1 MSRRKK
7 VNWGS
12 VTWKSM
18 FTLAR
23 QIDDFGGWPV
33 SENKVRL
40 GVVFG
45 SPSLIALQR
54 GERPQLLARGLAEVL
69 QRIDQCPALRQF
81 MQLADRLVRCEV
93 GLDRCLHDLLGT
105 RDSSRQRHDAHP
117 ADHTVE
123 GYELLNLWLVAH
135 ESTAMC
141 FRRRNDKILVEVISP
156 RHFAGELP
164 GPRLGTEAQPSR
176 EARCQAAN
184 QRSGNRR

>member
-1 MSRRKK
+1 
-7 VNWGS
+7 
-12 VTWKSM
+12 M
-18 FTLAR
+18 FTLAP
-23 QIDDFGGWPV
+23 QIDDSVGRPV

-45 SPSLIALQR
+45 SLSLIALQR

-69 QRIDQCPALRQF
+69 QRIDPCPALRQF

-141 FRRRNDKILVEVISP
+141 FRCRNDKILVEVISP

-164 GPRLGTEAQPSR
+164 GPRLGTKAQPSR
-176 EARCQAAN
+176 EARCQAAD